1 MKDIV
6 DLYKL
11 ADITD
16 VIQAYPNTLTKHT
29 HTHTH
34 THTHN
39 THTKKN
45 NFLQKFLKQKDP
57 ENSSTHQTQKYIFD
71 AFAAKRIFKE
81 I

>member
-16 VIQAYPNTLTKHT
+16 VIQADPNTLTKHT

-34 THTHN
+34 THSHEEKQLS
-39 THTKKN
+39 TKV
-45 NFLQKFLKQKDP
+45 F
-57 ENSSTHQTQKYIFD
+57 ET
-71 AFAAKRIFKE
+71 KE
-81 I
+81 S

>member
-6 DLYKL
+6 GLYKL

-34 THTHN
+34 SHEEKQLS
-39 THTKKN
+39 TKV
-45 NFLQKFLKQKDP
+45 F
-57 ENSSTHQTQKYIFD
+57 ET
-71 AFAAKRIFKE
+71 KE
-81 I
+81 S

>member
-34 THTHN
+34 THTHS
-39 THTKKN
+39 HEEKQLSTKV
-45 NFLQKFLKQKDP
+45 F
-57 ENSSTHQTQKYIFD
+57 ET
-71 AFAAKRIFKE
+71 KE
-81 I
+81 S

>member
-34 THTHN
+34 THTD
-39 THTKKN
+39 THTHSHEE
-45 NFLQKFLKQKDP
+45 KQL
-57 ENSSTHQTQKYIFD
+57 STKVFET
-71 AFAAKRIFKE
+71 KE
-81 I
+81 S

>member
-34 THTHN
+34 SHEEKQLS
-39 THTKKN
+39 TKV
-45 NFLQKFLKQKDP
+45 F
-57 ENSSTHQTQKYIFD
+57 ET
-71 AFAAKRIFKE
+71 KE
-81 I
+81 S